1 MSGALDGLY
10 QQLILEHAKRR
21 DGEGLID
28 DFDAERFDRNPTCGD
43 EIRMRIKVEDGIITG
58 FGWEGDGCSISQA
71 SASVLAGI
79 APGLMRDDLETRID
93 AFRTLMRSRG
103 TGEGDEELL
112 EDAVAFAGVS
122 KFPMRVKCAML
133 SWTALE
139 GCLQQIDAGQT
150 DAGQPDAQ

>member
-1 MSGALDGLY
+1 
-10 QQLILEHAKRR
+10 
-21 DGEGLID
+21 
-28 DFDAERFDRNPTCGD
+28 
-43 EIRMRIKVEDGIITG
+43 
-58 FGWEGDGCSISQA
+58 
-71 SASVLAGI
+71 
-79 APGLMRDDLETRID
+79 MRDDLETRID